1 MKYYEAY
8 ENRYKVYHNQE
19 KMAWA
24 GDRPSYILSDLFE
37 KYIKDKNVSNILE
50 IGCGEGQNAIYL
62 MQKGFN
68 IEATDV
74 SKEAINWCKKA
85 ALEKHLDPNKFFV
98 LDALNSKLTKKYN
111 LIYSV
116 STLHMLVLD
125 EDRKKFLDF
134 VYDHLTEDG
143 LAIITIMGDGVEER
157 NNSDITKSFNIVERV
172 ANGKTVNVAQTSCR
186 IVNWETLFK
195 EISNSNLVVESH
207 FITNE
212 ISGFSSSMVV
222 EVKKN
227 NQKL

>member
-8 ENRYKVYHNQE
+8 ENRYKTYHDQE

-37 KYIKDKNVSNILE
+37 KYIKDKKVANIFE

-62 MQKGFN
+62 MQKGYN
-68 IEATDV
+68 IDATDV
-74 SKEAINWCKKA
+74 SKEAINWCKKV

-98 LDALNSKLTKKYN
+98 LDALDSNLRKKYD
-111 LIYSV
+111 LICSI

-134 VYDHLTEDG
+134 VYDHLAEDG
-143 LAIITIMGDGVEER
+143 LAIITIMGDGIEER

-172 ANGKTVNVAQTSCR
+172 ANGKAVSVAQTSCR
-186 IVNWETLFK
+186 IVNWKTFFK

-207 FITNE
+207 FVTNE
-212 ISGFSSSMVV
+212 ISGFSSSMIVV
-222 EVKKN
+222 LKRAN
-227 NQKL
+227 